1 MAIENKRMQQRYGTY
16 EQFED
21 EVSNLLPHEF
31 ASVISGDPST
41 TSGKGLYFYSGSGN
55 PNRLLTDED
64 KSAMDSNINTA
75 LSDSSQALSTADSLQ
90 VGMNNLQSTV
100 QSQGDRINNL
110 ESVIDDKVEMD
121 DVEDYAYSKSD
132 VQNIL
137 NMVLSNYYTSYIIND
152 MISFAF
158 GEITTSQAT
167 SRFAGRPHYSWVKLG
182 FEVVNEQHV
191 GGLCIM
197 TIDSPLCTSNDTTL
211 EVILPFVPANDM
223 KISAFVGS
231 RLVSCQI
238 TAGSTTLQIPE
249 IMNGDKVSAF
259 FAYRVSQGG
268 QG

>member
-1 MAIENKRMQQRYGTY
+1 MAVENKRMQQRYGTY
-16 EQFED
+16 AQFD
-21 EVSNLLPHEF
+21 ADKSNLLPHEF
-31 ASVISGDPST
+31 ASVTANDPNT
-41 TSGKGLYFYSGSGN
+41 ASGKALYFYSGSGE

-64 KSAMDSNINTA
+64 KNAIDSDVSTAM
-75 LSDSSQALSTADSLQ
+75 SDATQALNTTSSLQ
-90 VGMNNLQSTV
+90 VGLNNLQSTV
-100 QSQGDRINNL
+100 QSQGSRIYSL

-132 VQNIL
+132 VQTIL
-137 NMVLSNYYTSYIIND
+137 NIALSNYYTSYIIND

-167 SRFAGRPHYSWVKLG
+167 SRFAGRPHYAWVKLG

-197 TIDSPLCTSNDTTL
+197 TIDSPVCTASNTTL
-211 EVILPFVPANDM
+211 EVILPFVPANDV

-231 RLVSCQI
+231 TVVQCQI
-238 TAGSTTLQIPE
+238 TAGSTTLQIPG
-249 IMNGDKVSAF
+249 ITIGDKVSAF